1 MYNYTDNVKLL
12 FDICQNTT
20 KPINCAI
27 WVTRE
32 HEFRA
37 FRILRDLLK
46 DTTTNLLRYTPN
58 SIQFKN
64 ESKIDILC
72 CREES
77 RGRRY
82 TFALYEEGVNKEFL
96 HYIIYPMTASG
107 FPPKKFRFEEG
118 EIYENFNRC

>member
-1 MYNYTDNVKLL
+1 MNSYTNNIKLFL
-12 FDICQNTT
+12 DICQHTI
-20 KPINCAI
+20 KPVNCAI
-27 WVTRE
+27 WITRE

-37 FRILRDLLK
+37 FRILIDLLLK
-46 DTTTNLLRYTPN
+46 DTTNLLRYTQN

-72 CREES
+72 CREEN

-82 TFALYEEGVNKEFL
+82 TFALYEEGVDEEFL

-118 EIYENFNRC
+118 EL

>member
-1 MYNYTDNVKLL
+1 MNSYTNNVKLL
-12 FDICQNTT
+12 LDICQHTI
-20 KPINCAI
+20 KPVTCAI
-27 WVTRE
+27 FVTRE

-46 DTTTNLLRYTPN
+46 DTTDLLRYTPN

-64 ESKIDILC
+64 KNKIDILC
-72 CREES
+72 CCKEN

-82 TFALYEEGVNKEFL
+82 TFALYEEGVDEEFL
-96 HYIIYPMTASG
+96 HYIIYPMTVGG

-118 EIYENFNRC
+118 EL